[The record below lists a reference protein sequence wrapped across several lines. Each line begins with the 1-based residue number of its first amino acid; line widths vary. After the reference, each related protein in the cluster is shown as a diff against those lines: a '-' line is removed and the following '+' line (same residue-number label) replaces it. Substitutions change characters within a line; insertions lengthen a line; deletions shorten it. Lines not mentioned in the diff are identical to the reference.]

1 MDVRDLDLTSLR
13 LFVAVCE
20 HGNIARAAEQEHV
33 VASAIS
39 KRIAQMEQVVG
50 MELLARFRRG
60 VQPTAAGRA
69 VLEHAR
75 SVLFTL
81 SRLESDLS
89 DYGDGL
95 RGHVRLL
102 ASPSAIAEAL
112 LDDVA
117 AFMRIEANRG
127 IKVDIEER
135 LTRDIV
141 GALAD
146 GSASVGVCWDNTS
159 LEGVEH
165 RQYHGDQLALAVH
178 VDHPLAARRSIG
190 FEETLDHEHV
200 GLPPSSSVQMLLRRE
215 AARVGRTIDYR
226 VIVSNF
232 DAAFRVVAANLAV
245 GIMPILGGE
254 QFGALRR
261 IKLIPLTDPWARRR
275 FIVCF
280 RSYADLQPAA
290 QRMVDHLMRPT

>member
-1 MDVRDLDLTSLR
+1 MRDFDIVSLR
-13 LFVAVCE
+13 LFVATCE
-20 HGNIARAAEQEHV
+20 HGNIARAGEQEHIA
-33 VASAIS
+33 ASAIS
-39 KRIAQMEQVVG
+39 KRIAQMEAASG
-50 MELLARFRRG
+50 MKLLQRGRRG

-81 SRLESDLS
+81 GRLESDLS
-89 DYGDGL
+89 AYGDGL

-117 AFMRIEANRG
+117 TFMRQPANRG

-141 GALAD
+141 GMLAD

-165 RQYHGDQLALAVH
+165 RAYRHDRLALAVPL
-178 VDHPLAARRSIG
+178 DHPLARRRSIS

-200 GLPPSSSVQMLLRRE
+200 GLPPSSAVQTLLRRE
-215 AARVGRTIDYR
+215 AARHGRTIDYR

-232 DAAFRVVAANLAV
+232 DAAFRAVAAGLAV
-245 GIMPILGGE
+245 GIMPMLEGE

-261 IKLIPLTDPWARRR
+261 IKLVPLTDRWARRR
-275 FIVCF
+275 FIVCY
-280 RSYADLQPAA
+280 RTWADLAPAA
-290 QRMVDHLMRPT
+290 QRMVEHLTQR

>member
-1 MDVRDLDLTSLR
+1 MRDFDIVSLR
-13 LFVAVCE
+13 LFVATCE
-20 HGNIARAAEQEHV
+20 HGNIARAGEQEHIA
-33 VASAIS
+33 ASAIS
-39 KRIAQMEQVVG
+39 KRIAQMEAASG
-50 MELLARFRRG
+50 MKLLQRGRRG

-81 SRLESDLS
+81 GRLESDLS
-89 DYGDGL
+89 AYGDGL

-117 AFMRIEANRG
+117 TFMRQPANRG

-141 GALAD
+141 GMLAD

-165 RQYHGDQLALAVH
+165 RAYRHDRLALAVPL
-178 VDHPLAARRSIG
+178 DHPLARLRGDARPRAC
-190 FEETLDHEHV
+190 
-200 GLPPSSSVQMLLRRE
+200 R
-215 AARVGRTIDYR
+215 
-226 VIVSNF
+226 
-232 DAAFRVVAANLAV
+232 
-245 GIMPILGGE
+245 
-254 QFGALRR
+254 
-261 IKLIPLTDPWARRR
+261 
-275 FIVCF
+275 
-280 RSYADLQPAA
+280 PAA
-290 QRMVDHLMRPT
+290 PQRGADPAAPRGGTPRPHHRLSRYRLQF